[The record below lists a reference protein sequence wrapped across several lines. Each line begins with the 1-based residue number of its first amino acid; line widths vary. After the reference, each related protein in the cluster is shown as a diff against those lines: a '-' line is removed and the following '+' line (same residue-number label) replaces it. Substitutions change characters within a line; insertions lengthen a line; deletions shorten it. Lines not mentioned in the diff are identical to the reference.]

1 MVQVTILSREKN
13 TLEDI
18 AVYLLKE
25 KMIIKA
31 NIDWDR
37 NRYLNENGLIVKQKV
52 HILTCVSKALLFND
66 IPNYL
71 NQQFPNET
79 PEIYSTAIVNMDW
92 KLSQQLIEQI
102 KKV

>member
-1 MVQVTILSREKN
+1 MVQVTILSKDK
-13 TLEDI
+13 TVLEDI
-18 AVYLLKE
+18 AIYLLKE

-37 NRYLNENGLIVKQKV
+37 NRYVFENEIIVKQNV
-52 HILTCVSKALLFND
+52 HILTCISKSLLFTE
-66 IPNYL
+66 ISNYL
-71 NQQFPNET
+71 NHQFTFDT

-92 KLSQQLIEQI
+92 KLSQDLIEKI

>member
-1 MVQVTILSREKN
+1 MVQVTILSRDKN

-18 AVYLLKE
+18 AAFLLKE

-52 HILTCVSKALLFND
+52 HILTCVSKSLLFNE
-66 IPNYL
+66 ISNYL
-71 NQQFPNET
+71 NQHFPNET

-92 KLSQQLIEQI
+92 KLSQLLIEQI